1 MRRILLE
8 NIETGMKLAK
18 PIYSADG
25 RILLNAGLELR
36 ERYVGRLR
44 ELDVTYIYI
53 EDDLTADVDVPDV
66 VSEKARVEAVS
77 TAKTMM
83 EKVKTGK
90 GVDASA
96 AKQMTNNLVDE
107 LCRSHGTLVNFVDMR
122 TKADYL
128 FHHSVNVCILSVMTG
143 INMEFDELR
152 LRDLGVGAILH
163 DVGMTLIDQK
173 LVNKTERVTE
183 DELAEI
189 RKHPELGFDILRKNP
204 DISLISAH
212 CAYQHHERFDGSGYP
227 RNIKDD
233 KIHQFAQIVA
243 LADVYDALTSDASY
257 RKAMPVYEAVAI
269 ICRATGSYFNP
280 EIVDKFVANIA
291 PYPIGSVVRLNNNQV
306 GVVVDITPNY
316 RTKPVV
322 RIIADEHRQQMNK
335 LVEIDLAKNPRLY
348 IADVVER

>member
-8 NIETGMKLAK
+8 NIKTGMRVAK

-36 ERYVGRLR
+36 ERYIDRLR

-53 EDDLTADVDVPDV
+53 EDELTADVDVPDV
-66 VSEKARVEAVS
+66 ISEKARVDAVS
-77 TAKTMM
+77 TAKQMM
-83 EKVKTGK
+83 DKVKVGK

-96 AKQMTNNLVDE
+96 AKQMTNTLVDE

-143 INMEFDELR
+143 INLDFDELR
-152 LRDLGVGAILH
+152 LRDLGVGAMLH

-173 LVNKTERVTE
+173 LVNKADRATEV
-183 DELAEI
+183 ELAEI
-189 RKHPELGFDILRKNP
+189 RRHPSLGFDILRKNP
-204 DISLISAH
+204 DISLMSAH

-227 RNIKDD
+227 RNLHDK

-243 LADVYDALTSDASY
+243 LADVYDALTTDASY
-257 RKAMPVYEAVAI
+257 RKAVPVYEAVAI
-269 ICRATGSYFNP
+269 ICRAAGRYFNE
-280 EIVDKFVANIA
+280 EIVEKFVANIA
-291 PYPIGSVVRLNNNQV
+291 PYPIGSAVRLSNNQV
-306 GVVVDITPNY
+306 GVVVDITKDFK
-316 RTKPVV
+316 TKPVV
-322 RIIADEHRQQMNK
+322 RIIADEHGQRMSQ

>member
-8 NIETGMKLAK
+8 NIKSGMKLAK
-18 PIYSADG
+18 PLYSADG
-25 RILLNAGLELR
+25 RILLNAGLELK
-36 ERYVGRLR
+36 ERYLGRLR
-44 ELDVTYIYI
+44 ELDVTYVYV
-53 EDDLTADVDVPDV
+53 EDELTADVDVPDV

-77 TAKTMM
+77 TAKQMM
-83 EKVKTGK
+83 EKVKMGK
-90 GVDASA
+90 GVDAGA
-96 AKQMTNNLVDE
+96 AKQMTNTLVDE

-143 INMEFDELR
+143 INLEFDELR

-163 DVGMTLIDQK
+163 DIGMTLIDQK
-173 LVNKTERVTE
+173 LVNKADRATPA
-183 DELAEI
+183 ELAEI
-189 RKHPELGFDILRKNP
+189 RRHPELGFDVLRKNP

-227 RNIKDD
+227 RSLKDD

-257 RKAMPVYEAVAI
+257 RKAMPVYEAMAI
-269 ICRATGSYFNP
+269 IGRAAGTYFNE
-280 EIVDKFVANIA
+280 EIVEKFVANIA
-291 PYPIGSVVRLNNNQV
+291 PYPIGSVVRLNNNQT
-306 GVVVDITPNY
+306 GVVVDITNNS

-322 RIIADEHRQQMNK
+322 RIIADENRQRMNQ

>member
-8 NIETGMKLAK
+8 NIKTGMKIAK

-36 ERYVGRLR
+36 ERYIGRLR
-44 ELDVTYIYI
+44 ELDVTYIYV
-53 EDDLTADVDVPDV
+53 EDELTADVDVPDV
-66 VSEKARVEAVS
+66 VSEKARVDAVS
-77 TAKTMM
+77 TAKVMM
-83 EKVKTGK
+83 DKVKVGK
-90 GVDASA
+90 GVDAGA

-152 LRDLGVGAILH
+152 LRDLGVGAMLH
-163 DVGMTLIDQK
+163 DIGMTLIDQK
-173 LVNKTERVTE
+173 LVNKTDRATPA
-183 DELAEI
+183 ELEEI
-189 RKHPELGFDILRKNP
+189 RRHPALGFDILRKNP

-243 LADVYDALTSDASY
+243 LADVYDALTSDSSY

-269 ICRATGSYFNP
+269 IGRAAGHYFSA
-280 EIVDKFVANIA
+280 EVVDKFVANIA
-291 PYPIGSVVRLNNNQV
+291 PYPIGSVVRLSNNQV
-306 GVVVDITPNY
+306 GVVVDITKEFK
-316 RTKPVV
+316 TKPVV
-322 RIIADEHRQQMNK
+322 RIIADENRQRMNQ

>member
-90 GVDASA
+90 GVDSSA

-163 DVGMTLIDQK
+163 DIGMTLIDQK

-269 ICRATGSYFNP
+269 ICRAAGSYFNP